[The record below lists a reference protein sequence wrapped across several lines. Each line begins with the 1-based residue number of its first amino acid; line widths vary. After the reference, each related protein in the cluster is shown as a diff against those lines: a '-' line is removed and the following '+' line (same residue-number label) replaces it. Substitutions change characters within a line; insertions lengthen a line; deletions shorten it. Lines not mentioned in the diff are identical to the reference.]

1 MYNPENNASTSEIFS
16 VQKLIDVRKMQ
27 PINNRKID
35 GMYSLLA
42 YVVFAL
48 I

>member
-1 MYNPENNASTSEIFS
+1 MYNPENSASASEIFS
-16 VQKLIDVRKMQ
+16 VQKLIDARNIQ
-27 PINNRKID
+27 PINNKKID
-35 GMYSLLA
+35 GMYILLA